1 VRQRRERQEQ
11 QVWPGRRASVVRLK
25 VAEWLLRLQQEV
37 SVEQKVPPL
46 PLSADRRAVWELAS
60 FPRDR

>member
-1 VRQRRERQEQ
+1 VRQRREIQVQ
-11 QVWPGRRASVVRLK
+11 QVWPARRVSVARLK
-25 VAEWLLRLQQEV
+25 EAEWLLRLQQEV

-46 PLSADRRAVWELAS
+46 PLSADRRALWELAS